1 MPYFKTELHVKDGS
15 LLGTLQMD
23 IKVTRKTILIVD
35 DEENNRSYLD
45 VLLKS
50 EGYSTLQAH
59 DGKMALDMILAHQ
72 PDLILL
78 DAMMPVLNGF
88 ELAEQ
93 LKNDEATKVIPIIML
108 TALTDR
114 TSKMRALQCGVE
126 EFVTKPVD
134 RAELWVRVRNLLRL
148 KEYNDFLTDYS
159 HTLEVQ
165 VEERTAQ
172 LLTSYFDSMFSI
184 MRAAEFRDEETGT
197 HIHRIAFF
205 CKELST
211 ELGMD
216 SDFID
221 TIYHASPLHDVGK
234 IGIPDH
240 ILLKPGTHTP
250 EEWEIMKTHAA
261 LGDSI
266 LGHGKSTSPF
276 TIMGAEI
283 ALNHHE
289 RWDGSGYPNGLKAEE
304 IPLSA
309 RIMMISDVYDALRSK
324 RPYKPAFTHERAVQ
338 IITEG
343 DGRTQPEHFDPMILS
358 AFQKLAGRFRGIFD
372 EHFDLSEKE

>member
-1 MPYFKTELHVKDGS
+1 
-15 LLGTLQMD
+15 MD
-23 IKVTRKTILIVD
+23 MKVTRKTILIAD
-35 DEENNRSYLD
+35 DEENNRSYLNAI
-45 VLLKS
+45 LTS
-50 EGYSTLQAH
+50 EGYATLQAH
-59 DGKMALDMILAHQ
+59 DGKMALDLILMHN

-93 LKNDEATKVIPIIML
+93 LKSNEATKVIPIIML

-134 RAELWVRVRNLLRL
+134 RAELWIRVRNLLRL
-148 KEYNDFLTDYS
+148 KEYNDFLSNYS
-159 HTLEVQ
+159 HTLEVK

-172 LLTSYFDSMFSI
+172 LMTSYFDSMFSI
-184 MRAAEFRDEETGT
+184 MRAAEFRDQETGA

-205 CKELST
+205 CKELAT
-211 ELGMD
+211 DLGMS

-234 IGIPDH
+234 IGIPDY
-240 ILLKPGTHTP
+240 ILLKPGPHTP
-250 EEWEIMKTHAA
+250 AEWEIMKTHAA

-266 LGHGKSTSPF
+266 LGHGKSASPF
-276 TIMGAEI
+276 TMMGAEI

-289 RWDGSGYPNGLKAEE
+289 RWDGSGYPNGLKGER

-324 RPYKPAFTHERAVQ
+324 RPYKAAFTHERAIQ

-343 DGRTQPEHFDPMILS
+343 DGRTFPEHFDPMVLS
-358 AFQKLAGRFRGIFD
+358 TFQKLSSRFRDIFD
-372 EHFDLSEKE
+372 EHSDLSHEE

>member
-1 MPYFKTELHVKDGS
+1 
-15 LLGTLQMD
+15 MD
-23 IKVTRKTILIVD
+23 MKVTRKTILIVD
-35 DEENNRSYLD
+35 DEENNRSYLEA
-45 VLLKS
+45 LLSS
-50 EGYSTLQAH
+50 EGYATLQAH
-59 DGKMALDMILAHQ
+59 DGKMALELISSHQ

-93 LKNDEATKVIPIIML
+93 LKNNEATKVIPIIML
-108 TALTDR
+108 TALIDR

-134 RAELWVRVRNLLRL
+134 RAELWIRVRNLLRL

-159 HTLEVQ
+159 RTLEIQ

-172 LLTSYFDSMFSI
+172 LRSSYFDSMFSI
-184 MRAAEFRDEETGT
+184 MRAAEFRDKETGE

-205 CKELST
+205 CKELASD
-211 ELGMD
+211 LGM
-216 SDFID
+216 SPEFVD

-240 ILLKPGTHTP
+240 ILLKPDVHTP
-250 EEWEIMKTHAA
+250 EEWEIMKTHTV
-261 LGDSI
+261 LGNSI
-266 LGHGKSTSPF
+266 LGQGNSTSPF
-276 TIMGAEI
+276 TMMGAEI

-289 RWDGSGYPNGLKAEE
+289 CWDGSGYPNGLKAEE

-324 RPYKPAFTHERAVQ
+324 RPYKPAFTHEHALH
-338 IITEG
+338 IIMQG
-343 DGRTQPEHFDPMILS
+343 DGRTHPDHFDPTVLNAFKKLS
-358 AFQKLAGRFRGIFD
+358 SRFRDIFE
-372 EHFDLSEKE
+372 EHSDPEV